1 MSRPPQR
8 GDSTGPSNIYCTA
21 GILIAVGDFLSSSW
35 PSLVHRRPLFCMT
48 ITCTLMHVASF
59 CSISETANYFTPLIS
74 YSCRLFGEFFPTVGS
89 HTFPFHH
96 RSECRA
102 LPNLHQITYSQQISF
117 LFLHVKHCAE
127 ICTSESHSRIFYF
140 FFCQEA
146 EFHALDHV
154 LISNNCHKGAVF
166 YNYLIKWTGSS
177 SSDGSSFFFDVD
189 WCCSEMSLIPP
200 PTSTPNSHKDH
211 FPLRPSCWEE
221 TVSCIVFLLD

>member
-127 ICTSESHSRIFYF
+127 MCTSESHSRIFYF

-146 EFHALDHV
+146 VSCTWSCTYIKQLPQGGSV
-154 LISNNCHKGAVF
+154 LQLSHKMNG
-166 YNYLIKWTGSS
+166 L
-177 SSDGSSFFFDVD
+177 FFFRWFLLFL
-189 WCCSEMSLIPP
+189 WCWLMLLRNVLNPP